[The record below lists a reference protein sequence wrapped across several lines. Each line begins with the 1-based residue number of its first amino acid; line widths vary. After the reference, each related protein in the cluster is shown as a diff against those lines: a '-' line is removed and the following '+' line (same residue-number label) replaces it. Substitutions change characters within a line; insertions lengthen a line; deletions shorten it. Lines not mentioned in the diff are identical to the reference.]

1 MYKPEC
7 HHILHRVLKN
17 LDLSQ
22 DVEHLADSVQVSTSL
37 QCVLR
42 EVSSTSRH
50 PLVRMLDTS
59 V

>member
-1 MYKPEC
+1 
-7 HHILHRVLKN
+7 VGN
-17 LDLSQ
+17 L
-22 DVEHLADSVQVSTSL
+22 AGSVQVSTSL

-50 PLVRMLDTS
+50 PLVRMLDTT

>member
-7 HHILHRVLKN
+7 HHILHRVLQN

-22 DVEHLADSVQVSTSL
+22 DVGHLADSVQVSTSL